1 MDNFSFWVGHMVFK
15 GKVGGTSPRQHVEG
29 GGGAI
34 EIDSPATAKEGNK
47 QIFIVTHTKFSIPLF
62 PQVINNFVFR
72 V

>member
-15 GKVGGTSPRQHVEG
+15 GKVGRTSPRQHVEG

-47 QIFIVTHTKFSIPLF
+47 
-62 PQVINNFVFR
+62 
-72 V
+72 

>member
-15 GKVGGTSPRQHVEG
+15 GKVGGISPRQHVE

-47 QIFIVTHTKFSIPLF
+47 
-62 PQVINNFVFR
+62 
-72 V
+72 